1 MRFIINLIYIVEDIK
16 IHQMSTTALII
27 ALAILVDDASEI
39 NLIMNE
45 AKGSMENQVVLANR
59 LKKSVEKFI
68 LEK

>member
-1 MRFIINLIYIVEDIK
+1 MIYIVEDIK